1 MKEYI
6 SVDTGKMRKSTR
18 ITAIA
23 AGLFFIGLGIIRPS
37 IYAALIGAAIIA
49 AMLLSKETVV
59 CKEGIVVR
67 YDAIVYQYKE
77 VWPWEEIKE
86 IHKELSPDCKQYGL
100 HFMKDIMTKRVVFPI
115 PEAKEVL
122 EFAKEMNPEI
132 HIGNVN
138 E

>member
-1 MKEYI
+1 M
-6 SVDTGKMRKSTR
+6 
-18 ITAIA
+18 
-23 AGLFFIGLGIIRPS
+23 FFIGLGIIRPS
-37 IYAALIGAAIIA
+37 VYAGLIGAVIIA
-49 AMLLSKETVV
+49 AMLLGKETVV
-59 CKEGIVVR
+59 CEEGIVVR
-67 YDAIVYQYKE
+67 YYAILYQYKE

>member
-6 SVDTGKMRKSTR
+6 SLDTRQPRKSTR
-18 ITAIA
+18 IAAIV
-23 AGLFFIGLGIIRPS
+23 AGLLFIGLGIIRPS
-37 IYAALIGAAIIA
+37 IYAALIGIVIIA

-59 CKEGIVVR
+59 CEEGIVVR
-67 YDAIVYQYKE
+67 YDAMVYKYKE
-77 VWPWEEIKE
+77 VWPWEEIEE

-100 HFMKDIMTKRVVFPI
+100 HFMKDIMSKKLVFPI

-122 EFAKEMNPEI
+122 EYAREMNPKI

>member
-1 MKEYI
+1 M
-6 SVDTGKMRKSTR
+6 
-18 ITAIA
+18 
-23 AGLFFIGLGIIRPS
+23 FFIGLGIIRPS

-59 CKEGIVVR
+59 CEEGIVVR

-115 PEAKEVL
+115 SEAKEVL
-122 EFAKEMNPEI
+122 EFAKEMNPKI